1 MSIQTKALLMKCTI
15 GTWDGTIKDNKALKD
30 YLAQHKMSD
39 DAGSMTKHLIAKSAL
54 KAITDEVNTIRNYH
68 RSMTMPWNLDGVGLL
83 LNERLLDYMAGIR
96 ELKQSFDVAVQN
108 FLTHYDVYISDAR
121 LRLGD
126 CFQQNEFPSKE
137 YLATRFYVDISP
149 LPIPTS
155 EHLLTDLTDSGLD
168 KSMIDKAVE
177 DAQDKAMQRMW
188 VSLYTRLRHFSNA
201 LEEGKTFKRTTIEK
215 LDEHVNRLREFNF
228 YADKKF
234 ESFMKFIEINITSN
248 NADDIRKNKD
258 VRSAVQK
265 ALAEALIACKPYIGE
280 QNGYEVEEE
289 SGLQIAA

>member
-15 GTWDGTIKDNKALKD
+15 GVWSGTIKDNKALKE
-30 YLAQHKMSD
+30 YLTQHKMSD
-39 DAGSMTKHLIAKSAL
+39 DAGSMNKHLIAKSAL
-54 KAITDEVNTIRNYH
+54 KSITNEVSAIREFHRN
-68 RSMTMPWNLDGVGLL
+68 MTMPWNLDGVGLL
-83 LNERLLDYMAGIR
+83 LNERLLEYMSGMR
-96 ELKQSFDVAVQN
+96 ELKQSFEVAVQN

-126 CFQQNEFPSKE
+126 RFQQNEFPPKE
-137 YLATRFYVDISP
+137 YLATRFYVDVSP

-177 DAQDKAMQRMW
+177 DAQNKAMQRMW
-188 VSLYTRLRHFSNA
+188 QTLYARLQHFSTA
-201 LEEGKTFKRTTIEK
+201 LEEDKTFKRTTIEK

-234 ESFMKFIEINITSN
+234 ESLMKFIEINITSN

-258 VRSAVQK
+258 VRNAIQK
-265 ALAEALIACKPYIGE
+265 TLAEALIACKPYIGD
-280 QNGYEVEEE
+280 
-289 SGLQIAA
+289 